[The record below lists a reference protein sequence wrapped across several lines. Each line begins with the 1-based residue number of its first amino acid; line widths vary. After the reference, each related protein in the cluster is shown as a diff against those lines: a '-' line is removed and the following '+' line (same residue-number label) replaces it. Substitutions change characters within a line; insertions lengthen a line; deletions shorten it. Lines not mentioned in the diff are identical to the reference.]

1 MMIGA
6 MLAASV
12 AFSFGDVTLDVE
24 NRGDWKVELTREVAA
39 DGVEIARLRLDCAE
53 EKTPPRT
60 KVSFKIPQVDMG
72 YVWSVNGNDCPC
84 CLNVPMMDSPIFTPS

>member
-12 AFSFGDVTLDVE
+12 TFSFGDVTLDVE

-39 DGVEIARLRLDCAE
+39 DGVEIARLRQIGRAH
-53 EKTPPRT
+53 
-60 KVSFKIPQVDMG
+60 V
-72 YVWSVNGNDCPC
+72 
-84 CLNVPMMDSPIFTPS
+84 